1 MVDVAEFCGSEA
13 GSEWRIEGWAL
24 RDGGGSRGGG
34 GGTDGGAGEGDID
47 DAEFFGESGEAGGDV
62 ALGVDDVAAAV
73 EDEFVVTADGVNVN
87 DRTAESAGGF
97 GDDEIL
103 PDAFFGVMP
112 RTGGEVDHEVA
123 FLIGELFDGHPSG
136 IEAPRADHGVGPDI
150 LADGE
155 ADADAGVIDD
165 GGGSGGL
172 EVAVLVENI
181 VGGQETF
188 SADGNDGATVAE
200 RSGVVERTPAAG
212 GVEFDGADDGGN
224 GAGRSGDLGEGF
236 GDIGDEAAF
245 EQ

>member
-1 MVDVAEFCGSEA
+1 MRDRG
-13 GSEWRIEGWAL
+13 GG
-24 RDGGGSRGGG
+24 DGGDG
-34 GGTDGGAGEGDID
+34 GGTDGGAGEGDLD

-62 ALGVDDVAAAV
+62 ALSVDDVAAAV
-73 EDEFVVTADGVNVN
+73 EDEFVVTADGVDVS
-87 DRTAESAGGF
+87 DRTAEGAGGF

-103 PDAFFGVMP
+103 SDAIFGVVP

-123 FLIGELFDGHPSG
+123 FLIGELFDGHPAG
-136 IEAPRADHGVGPDI
+136 IEAARADHGVGPDI

-172 EVAVLVENI
+172 EIAVFVEDI

-188 SADGNDGATVAE
+188 SADGNDGSAVAE
-200 RSGVVERTPAAG
+200 RGGVVKRPPPAG

-224 GAGRSGDLGEGF
+224 GNGRSGDLGEGF
-236 GDIGDEAAF
+236 GDIGDEAALK
-245 EQ
+245 